1 MTAEMPKRAFV
12 AMSRFAV
19 ANDKIGDV
27 KQAFRDRPRLV
38 DGASGFIRMD
48 VISPEDAPEEIWL
61 LTYWLDR
68 PSFLAWHHSP
78 AHSQSHRHIPKGLKL
93 DPKRTKLSFFEYVSG

>member
-1 MTAEMPKRAFV
+1 MRELPTTAVV

-19 ANDKIGDV
+19 VNDKVSEV

-38 DGASGFIRMD
+38 ESAAGFLKMD
-48 VISPEDAPEEIWL
+48 VISPEEAPEEIWL
-61 LTYWLDR
+61 LTYWIDR
-68 PSFLAWHHSP
+68 ASYLSWHSSP
-78 AHSQSHRHIPKGLKL
+78 AHSDSHKYIPKGLKL